1 VARRDGEAESA
12 ELHRL
17 RDEIDALDRQIV
29 TLLNE
34 RAKLALEV
42 GQAKTAA
49 GWRRIR
55 DLEREREVLIR
66 VAVANEG
73 PMPQAELLGLYRRLI
88 AAARALES
96 HDRRRRETGDG

>member
-1 VARRDGEAESA
+1 MARRDGEVESA

-29 TLLNE
+29 KLLNE
-34 RAKLALEV
+34 RAALALEV
-42 GQAKTAA
+42 GQAKAAA

-73 PMPQAELLGLYRRLI
+73 PMPQAELLALYRRLI
-88 AAARALES
+88 AVARALVAE
-96 HDRRRRETGDG
+96 DRRRREAGDD